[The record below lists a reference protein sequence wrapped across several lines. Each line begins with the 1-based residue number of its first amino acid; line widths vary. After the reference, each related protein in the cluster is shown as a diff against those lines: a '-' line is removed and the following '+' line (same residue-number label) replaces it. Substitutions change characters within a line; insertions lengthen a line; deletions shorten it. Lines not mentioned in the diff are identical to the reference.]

1 MRGRDMYHP
10 IEWTPERIERFWN
23 FYSANMAAHGSYF
36 SKQFGGAIL
45 ALVRGRVRLAGPVV
59 DLGCGPGYFLE
70 HLLRYGLACK
80 AIDSS
85 VEAIASVRERFE
97 GQPGFL
103 GASMGRLDRIP
114 LTDGEAGAVFLIEV
128 MEHLTP
134 ELMAA
139 TYAELSR
146 VLRPGGHLIITVPN
160 DENLDANSVACPE
173 CGCVFHRMQHLQ
185 RYTAESLAQR
195 LTAAGFEVVFAAGV
209 SLKYFK
215 GSWPVRAIGAVR
227 HELHRLRRR
236 PNPHLVAVASRG
248 V

>member
-1 MRGRDMYHP
+1 
-10 IEWTPERIERFWN
+10 
-23 FYSANMAAHGSYF
+23 
-36 SKQFGGAIL
+36 
-45 ALVRGRVRLAGPVV
+45 
-59 DLGCGPGYFLE
+59 
-70 HLLRYGLACK
+70 
-80 AIDSS
+80 
-85 VEAIASVRERFE
+85 
-97 GQPGFL
+97 
-103 GASMGRLDRIP
+103 MGRLDRIP